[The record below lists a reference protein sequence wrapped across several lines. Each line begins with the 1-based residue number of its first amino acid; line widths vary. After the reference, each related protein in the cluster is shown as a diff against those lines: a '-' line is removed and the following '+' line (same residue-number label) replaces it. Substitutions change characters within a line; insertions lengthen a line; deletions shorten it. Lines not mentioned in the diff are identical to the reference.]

1 MKLVTA
7 VIRPHKLED
16 VKSALEAVGVSGM
29 TVSEVSGFGRQG
41 GHVEVYR
48 GAEYVVSLL
57 PKLRVEVVA
66 EDPRVDAIVDAI
78 TGGARTGRIGDGK
91 VWVTPVETIVRV
103 RTKERGEDAV

>member
-1 MKLVTA
+1 MKLITA
-7 VIRPHKLED
+7 VIRPHKLEE
-16 VKSALEAVGVSGM
+16 VKAALEAVGITGM

-57 PKLRVEVVA
+57 PKLRVEVVT
-66 EDPRVDAIVDAI
+66 EDSRVGEIVDAI

-91 VWVTPVETIVRV
+91 VWVTPVETVVRV

>member
-7 VIRPHKLED
+7 IIRPYRLED
-16 VKSALEAVGVSGM
+16 VKNALESVGVKGM

-57 PKLRVEVVA
+57 PKVRVEVVV
-66 EDPRVDAIVDAI
+66 EDEGVETVVEAIAKA
-78 TGGARTGRIGDGK
+78 ARTGRIGDGK
-91 VWVTPVETIVRV
+91 VWVSPVETIVRV
-103 RTKERGEDAV
+103 RTKERGEDAL